1 LLVEG
6 SSKHRGRLPL
16 SQNPI
21 VEWPAEF
28 HYLLQ
33 GIQIAIGAD
42 DKRYGRLDMDID
54 RETLFLINDFEAR
67 VRHRQVRLRR
77 ADSAEWIVGEMNPL
91 VGLGAADDPTQHIG
105 KVRISFHD
113 VQDDSCIDPAL
124 RCKGS

>member
-1 LLVEG
+1 M
-6 SSKHRGRLPL
+6 PL

-28 HYLLQ
+28 HHLLQ
-33 GIQIAIGAD
+33 GMQIAIGTD
-42 DKRYGRLDMDID
+42 GQRYGRIDIDIDVD

-67 VRHRQVRLRR
+67 VRHRQVRLRL
-77 ADSAEWIVGEMNPL
+77 ADNVEECLVGEMNPL

-113 VQDDSCIDPAL
+113 VQDDSCIDPAPQT
-124 RCKGS
+124 KGLAHAEFL